1 MRPRIET
8 SNSKDKEHPMKPV
21 NSLLVINSSTA
32 REASVS
38 RELVEYAV
46 DRLLQESPLARVVRR
61 DLGAN
66 PVPHLDVNTLEG
78 VRGTPATVLE
88 QAARK
93 LSDELIA
100 ELRAADTIVI
110 GAPMYNFGVT
120 TSLRAW
126 FDHVL
131 RAGETFSYS
140 SAGPRGLLGGKRVIV
155 IESRGGLYSEGPAAA
170 IDFQEPYLRH
180 LLGFVGIDDV
190 TFVHAEKIG
199 YGPEAR
205 AAAIEHARRR
215 IDALATPAL
224 SQAA

>member
-1 MRPRIET
+1 
-8 SNSKDKEHPMKPV
+8 MK
-21 NSLLVINSSTA
+21 SLLVINSSAA
-32 REASVS
+32 REGSVS
-38 RELVEYAV
+38 RELVEFAV
-46 DRLLQESPLARVVRR
+46 DRLLQNSPQATVQRR
-61 DLGAN
+61 DLGEN
-66 PVPHLDVNTLEG
+66 PVPHLAVATLNG
-78 VRGTPATVLE
+78 VRATPATEAE
-88 QAARK
+88 QAARA

-140 SAGPRGLLGGKRVIV
+140 SEGPKGLMTNKRVIV
-155 IESRGGLYSEGPAAA
+155 VESRGGLYSEGPAAA

-180 LLGFVGIDDV
+180 LLGFIGITDV

-205 AAAIEHARRR
+205 AAALVQARSR
-215 IDALATPAL
+215 IDALAGAGL
-224 SQAA
+224 AKAA

>member
-1 MRPRIET
+1 
-8 SNSKDKEHPMKPV
+8 MK
-21 NSLLVINSSTA
+21 SLLVINSSAA
-32 REASVS
+32 REGSVS
-38 RELVEYAV
+38 RELVEFTV
-46 DRLLQESPLARVVRR
+46 DRLRQSAPELAVVRR

-66 PVPHLDVNTLEG
+66 PVPHLAVDTLNG
-78 VRGTPATVLE
+78 VRGTPASETE
-88 QAARK
+88 RQARA

-120 TSLRAW
+120 TGLRAW

-140 SAGPRGLLGGKRVIV
+140 SEGPKGLLGGKRVIV

-180 LLGFVGIDDV
+180 LFGFVGIHDV

-199 YGPEAR
+199 YGPDAR
-205 AAAIEHARRR
+205 AAALSHARAT
-215 IDALATPAL
+215 IEALAEADL
-224 SQAA
+224 AEAA

>member
-1 MRPRIET
+1 M
-8 SNSKDKEHPMKPV
+8 N
-21 NSLLVINSSTA
+21 NLLVINSSAA
-32 REASVS
+32 REGSVS
-38 RELVEYAV
+38 RELVEFTA
-46 DRLLQESPLARVVRR
+46 DRLLQDFPRARVVRR
-61 DLGAN
+61 DLGSD
-66 PVPHLDVNTLEG
+66 PVPHLSVATLNG
-78 VRGTPATVLE
+78 VRGTPATE
-88 QAARK
+88 AERAARL

-100 ELRAADTIVI
+100 ELRAADAIVI

-140 SAGPRGLLGGKRVIV
+140 AEGPRGLLAGKHVIV

-180 LLGFVGIDDV
+180 LLKFIGIEDV

-205 AAAIEHARRR
+205 AAAIEGARQR
-215 IDALATPAL
+215 ITGLAGNCLAR
-224 SQAA
+224 AA

>member
-1 MRPRIET
+1 
-8 SNSKDKEHPMKPV
+8 MK
-21 NSLLVINSSTA
+21 SLLVINSSAA
-32 REASVS
+32 REGSVS
-38 RELVEYAV
+38 RELVELAV
-46 DRLLQESPLARVVRR
+46 DRLKQESPEAAVVRR

-66 PVPHLDVNTLEG
+66 PVPHLEVATLNG
-78 VRGTPATVLE
+78 VRGTPSTVVE

-120 TSLRAW
+120 TALRSW

-140 SAGPRGLLGGKRVIV
+140 AEGPRGLLEGKRVIV

-180 LLGFVGIDDV
+180 LLGFIGIKDV

-199 YGPEAR
+199 YGSESR
-205 AAAIEHARRR
+205 AASIAGARGRIENVAE
-215 IDALATPAL
+215 AGLAE
-224 SQAA
+224 AA

>member
-1 MRPRIET
+1 
-8 SNSKDKEHPMKPV
+8 MK
-21 NSLLVINSSTA
+21 SMLVINSSAA
-32 REASVS
+32 REGSVS
-38 RELVEYAV
+38 RELVEFAV
-46 DRLLQESPLARVVRR
+46 DRLLQDAPQATVQRR

-66 PVPHLDVNTLEG
+66 PVPHLEVATLNG
-78 VRGTPATVLE
+78 VRGTPATVVE
-88 QAARK
+88 KAARA

-140 SAGPRGLLGGKRVIV
+140 AEGPRGLMTDKRVIV

-180 LLGFVGIDDV
+180 LLGFIGIKDV

-205 AAAIEHARRR
+205 AAAITHAREA
-215 IDALATPAL
+215 IDAVAGSGLA
-224 SQAA
+224 QAA

>member
-1 MRPRIET
+1 
-8 SNSKDKEHPMKPV
+8 MK
-21 NSLLVINSSTA
+21 SLLVINSSAA
-32 REASVS
+32 REGSVS
-38 RELVEYAV
+38 RELVEFAV
-46 DRLLQESPLARVVRR
+46 DRLLQDAPQATVRRR

-66 PVPHLDVNTLEG
+66 PVPHLEVATLNG
-78 VRGTPATVLE
+78 VRGTPTTVVE
-88 QAARK
+88 KAARA

-140 SAGPRGLLGGKRVIV
+140 AEGPKGLMTNKRVIV

-180 LLGFVGIDDV
+180 LLGFIGITDV
-190 TFVHAEKIG
+190 TFIHAEKIG
-199 YGPEAR
+199 FGPEAR
-205 AAAIEHARRR
+205 SASLAQASTRIASVAGASLSAAA
-215 IDALATPAL
+215 
-224 SQAA
+224 

>member
-1 MRPRIET
+1 
-8 SNSKDKEHPMKPV
+8 MK
-21 NSLLVINSSTA
+21 SLLVINSSAA
-32 REASVS
+32 REGSVS
-38 RELVEYAV
+38 RELVEFAV
-46 DRLLQESPLARVVRR
+46 DHLLRESPHVSVALR
-61 DLGAN
+61 DLGVN
-66 PVPHLDVNTLEG
+66 PVPHLDVATLNG
-78 VRGTPATVLE
+78 VRGTPATDSE
-88 QAARK
+88 KTARA

-120 TSLRAW
+120 TALRAW

-140 SAGPRGLLGGKRVIV
+140 SEGPRGLLGGKRVIV
-155 IESRGGLYSEGPAAA
+155 IESRGGLYSEGPATA

-180 LLGFVGIDDV
+180 LLGFVGIKDV

-205 AAAIEHARRR
+205 LAALEGARRQ
-215 IDALATPAL
+215 IDALLEADVAR
-224 SQAA
+224 AA